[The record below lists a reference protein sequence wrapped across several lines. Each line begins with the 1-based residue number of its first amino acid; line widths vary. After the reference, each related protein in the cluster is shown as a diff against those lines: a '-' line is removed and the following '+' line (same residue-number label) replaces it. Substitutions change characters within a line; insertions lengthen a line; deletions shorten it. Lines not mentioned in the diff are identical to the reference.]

1 MNFAGD
7 DTGIAHAYAD
17 DNAGIK
23 GGPEVGSTGE
33 GRTTGHGSGML
44 PFILALQEARLT
56 CANAADLQVL

>member
-33 GRTTGHGSGML
+33 GRTTGHGSGMS
-44 PFILALQEARLT
+44 PFILALQQAKVVSR
-56 CANAADLQVL
+56 